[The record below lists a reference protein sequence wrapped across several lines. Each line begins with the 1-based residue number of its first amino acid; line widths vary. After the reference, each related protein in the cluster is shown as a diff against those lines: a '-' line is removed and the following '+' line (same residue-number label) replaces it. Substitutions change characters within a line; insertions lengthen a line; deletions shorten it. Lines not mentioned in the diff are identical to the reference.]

1 MPIKHLVISGGG
13 PTMFQS
19 LGAIQYLEQNG
30 FINLNNIT
38 SMYGTSAGA
47 LVSVFVSLKFDWET
61 LNEYVIKRPWHKVFP
76 IKANTILDSYSKRG
90 LFDNSV
96 IIKCFKPLFDAKDI
110 SMEITMKQ
118 FFEYNGI
125 EIHMFSFE
133 LNSFEGVDISYK
145 THPDLLLIQAIHMTS
160 SFPVFLSPVLI
171 ENKCYIDGGIIC
183 NYPLDKCIAAN
194 GNVDEILGFN
204 NDYILENNN
213 KKENNEKQNGNN
225 TITEESSLID
235 FLLGLFI
242 KIIRSMET
250 DTKQQKIKNEIICKA
265 EHISVDFMKNCMYSH
280 EVRQQLLDSG
290 INASKEFLK
299 KMEEELKDEK
309 EKEKEKEKGKDENN
323 G

>member
-1 MPIKHLVISGGG
+1 MQIKHLVISGGG
-13 PTMFQS
+13 QTMFQS

-30 FINLNNIT
+30 LINFNNLT
-38 SMYGTSAGA
+38 SIYGTSAGA
-47 LVSVFVSLKFDWET
+47 IVSVFISLKYDWET
-61 LNEYVIKRPWHKVFP
+61 LNEYVIKRPWHKVFS
-76 IKANTILDSYSKRG
+76 IKANTILDSYSKKG

-96 IIKCFKPLFDAKDI
+96 VEKCFKPLFDAKNI

-145 THPDLLLIQAIHMTS
+145 THPDLLLIKAIHMTS

-183 NYPLDKCIAAN
+183 NYPLDKCIETY

-204 NDYILENNN
+204 NDYSSQKKESNN
-213 KKENNEKQNGNN
+213 KEQNNI
-225 TITEESSLID
+225 ITEESSLID

-242 KIIRSMET
+242 KIVRSMET
-250 DTKQQKIKNEIICKA
+250 DTKQQKIKNEIMCKA
-265 EHISVDFMKNCMYSH
+265 DHISVDVMKKCLYSH

-290 INASKEFLK
+290 IDASKEFLK
-299 KMEEELKDEK
+299 KMDELKE
-309 EKEKEKEKGKDENN
+309 DENKKK
-323 G
+323 

>member
-19 LGAIQYLEQNG
+19 IGAIQYLEQNG
-30 FINLNNIT
+30 FIDLNNLT

-47 LVSVFVSLKFDWET
+47 FVSVFVSLKFDWET
-61 LNEYVIKRPWHKVFP
+61 LNDYVIKRPWHKIFP

-118 FFEYNGI
+118 FFEYSGI
-125 EIHMFSFE
+125 ELHMFSFE
-133 LNSFEGVDISYK
+133 LNSFQSVDISYK
-145 THPDLLLIQAIHMTS
+145 THPDLPLIKALHMTG
-160 SFPVFLSPVLI
+160 SFPVFLSPVI
-171 ENKCYIDGGIIC
+171 IDNKCYIDGGIIC

-194 GNVDEILGFN
+194 GNVGEILGFN
-204 NDYILENNN
+204 NDYSSESSEI
-213 KKENNEKQNGNN
+213 QNGKS
-225 TITEESSLID
+225 ITEDSSLID

-250 DTKQQKIKNEIICKA
+250 DTRQQKIKNEIMYKA
-265 EHISVDFMKNCMYSH
+265 DHISVDVMKNCLYSH

-299 KMEEELKDEK
+299 KIEEI
-309 EKEKEKEKGKDENN
+309 KDENTKKEEN
-323 G
+323 TDENL

>member
-19 LGAIQYLEQNG
+19 IGAIQYLEQNG
-30 FINLNNIT
+30 FVNLNNIT

-47 LVSVFVSLKFDWET
+47 FVSVFVSLKFDWET

-76 IKANTILDSYSKRG
+76 IKANTILDSYSKKG

-118 FFEYNGI
+118 FFEYSGI
-125 EIHMFSFE
+125 ELHMFSFE

-145 THPDLLLIQAIHMTS
+145 TYPDLPLIKALHMTS

-183 NYPLDKCIAAN
+183 NYPLNKCIEAN

-204 NDYILENNN
+204 NDYSSKTESDN
-213 KKENNEKQNGNN
+213 KKEKSDN
-225 TITEESSLID
+225 ITEDSSLID

-265 EHISVDFMKNCMYSH
+265 ENISVDVMKKCLYSH

-290 INASKEFLK
+290 INASKEFLQK
-299 KMEEELKDEK
+299 IEELKNENSK
-309 EKEKEKEKGKDENN
+309 NENSKNENKDENKDEN
-323 G
+323 KG

>member
-1 MPIKHLVISGGG
+1 MQIKHLVISGGG

-30 FINLNNIT
+30 VINLKNIV

-47 LVSVFVSLKFDWET
+47 FVSVFVSLKYDWET

-76 IKANTILDSYSKRG
+76 IKANTILDSYTKRG

-145 THPDLLLIQAIHMTS
+145 THPDLPLVKALHMTS

-204 NDYILENNN
+204 NDYSSE
-213 KKENNEKQNGNN
+213 KKENSDKQNGN
-225 TITEESSLID
+225 TITDDSSLID

-250 DTKQQKIKNEIICKA
+250 DTKQQKIKNEVIYKA
-265 EHISVDFMKNCMYSH
+265 EHISVDIMKNCMYSH
-280 EVRQQLLDSG
+280 EIRQQLLDSG
-290 INASKEFLK
+290 IDASKEFLK
-299 KMEEELKDEK
+299 KMEEEKEKDEK
-309 EKEKEKEKGKDENN
+309 S
-323 G
+323 

>member
-13 PTMFQS
+13 QTMFQS
-19 LGAIQYLEQNG
+19 IGAVQYLEQNG
-30 FINLNNIT
+30 FIDLKNIT

-47 LVSVFVSLKFDWET
+47 IVSVFVSLKFDWET

-76 IKANTILDSYSKRG
+76 IKANTILDSYSKKG

-96 IIKCFKPLFDAKDI
+96 IEKCFKPLFHAKDI

-145 THPDLLLIQAIHMTS
+145 THPDLPLIKAIHMTS
-160 SFPVFLSPVLI
+160 SFPVFLSPVLL

-183 NYPLDKCIAAN
+183 NYPLNKCIEAT

-204 NDYILENNN
+204 NDYSSKTESDNKEQNNI
-213 KKENNEKQNGNN
+213 
-225 TITEESSLID
+225 ITNDSSLID

-242 KIIRSMET
+242 KIVRSMET
-250 DTKQQKIKNEIICKA
+250 DTKQQKIKNEVMCKA
-265 EHISVDFMKNCMYSH
+265 EHISVDVMKKCLYSH

-290 INASKEFLK
+290 VNASKEFLQK
-299 KMEEELKDEK
+299 IEEELKEEEEK
-309 EKEKEKEKGKDENN
+309 EENKEK
-323 G
+323 

>member
-1 MPIKHLVISGGG
+1 MQIKHLVISGGG

-19 LGAIQYLEQNG
+19 IGAIQYLEQNG
-30 FINLNNIT
+30 FVDLNNIK

-47 LVSVFVSLKFDWET
+47 FVSVFVALKFDWET
-61 LNEYVIKRPWHKVFP
+61 LNEYVIKRPWHKIFP
-76 IKANTILDSYSKRG
+76 IKANTILDSYSKKG

-96 IIKCFKPLFDAKDI
+96 IIKCFKPVFDAKDI

-118 FFEYNGI
+118 FFEYSGI

-145 THPDLLLIQAIHMTS
+145 THPDLPLIKALHMTS
-160 SFPVFLSPVLI
+160 SFPVFLSPVFI
-171 ENKCYIDGGIIC
+171 DNNCYIDGGIIC

-204 NDYILENNN
+204 NDYSLESNN
-213 KKENNEKQNGNN
+213 KKEKSDS
-225 TITEESSLID
+225 ITEDSSLID

-250 DTKQQKIKNEIICKA
+250 DTTQQKIKNEIIYKA
-265 EHISVDFMKNCMYSH
+265 EHISVNVMKNCLYSH

-299 KMEEELKDEK
+299 KIEELKEKEEK
-309 EKEKEKEKGKDENN
+309 EKENM
-323 G
+323 

>member
-1 MPIKHLVISGGG
+1 MQIKHLVISGGG

-19 LGAIQYLEQNG
+19 LGAIQYLEQTG
-30 FINLNNIT
+30 FINLKNIT
-38 SMYGTSAGA
+38 SIYGTSAGA
-47 LVSVFVSLKFDWET
+47 FVSVFISLKFDWET

-76 IKANTILDSYSKRG
+76 IKANTILDSYTKRG

-118 FFEYNGI
+118 FFEYSGI

-133 LNSFEGVDISYK
+133 LNSFEGIDISYK
-145 THPDLLLIQAIHMTS
+145 THPDLPLIKALHMTS

-204 NDYILENNN
+204 NDYSSE
-213 KKENNEKQNGNN
+213 KKENSETQNSNSIN
-225 TITEESSLID
+225 DDSSLID

-250 DTKQQKIKNEIICKA
+250 DTKQQKIKNEVIYKA
-265 EHISVDFMKNCMYSH
+265 EHISVDIMKNCMYSH
-280 EVRQQLLDSG
+280 EIRQQLLDSG
-290 INASKEFLK
+290 IDASKDFLK
-299 KMEEELKDEK
+299 KMEELEK
-309 EKEKEKEKGKDENN
+309 EKEEKEKEEKEK
-323 G
+323 

>member
-1 MPIKHLVISGGG
+1 
-13 PTMFQS
+13 
-19 LGAIQYLEQNG
+19 
-30 FINLNNIT
+30 
-38 SMYGTSAGA
+38 
-47 LVSVFVSLKFDWET
+47 
-61 LNEYVIKRPWHKVFP
+61 
-76 IKANTILDSYSKRG
+76 
-90 LFDNSV
+90 
-96 IIKCFKPLFDAKDI
+96 
-110 SMEITMKQ
+110 
-118 FFEYNGI
+118 
-125 EIHMFSFE
+125 MFSFE

-204 NDYILENNN
+204 NDYSD
-213 KKENNEKQNGNN
+213 KKENNNTEKNN
-225 TITEESSLID
+225 IITNESSLID

-265 EHISVDFMKNCMYSH
+265 EHISVDVMKNCMYSH

-290 INASKEFLK
+290 INASKEFLQK
-299 KMEEELKDEK
+299 IEEELKDEK
-309 EKEKEKEKGKDENN
+309 EKEKLKEEKLKEENKEK
-323 G
+323 

>member
-19 LGAIQYLEQNG
+19 IGAIQYLEQNG
-30 FINLNNIT
+30 FVDLNNIT
-38 SMYGTSAGA
+38 SIYGTSAGA
-47 LVSVFVSLKFDWET
+47 FVSVFISLKFDWET
-61 LNEYVIKRPWHKVFP
+61 LNDYVIKRPWHKVFP
-76 IKANTILDSYSKRG
+76 IKANTVLDSYSKRG

-96 IIKCFKPLFDAKDI
+96 IIKCFKPVFDAKDI

-145 THPDLLLIQAIHMTS
+145 THPDLPLIKALHMTS

-204 NDYILENNN
+204 NDYSSESSEI
-213 KKENNEKQNGNN
+213 QNGKS
-225 TITEESSLID
+225 ITEDSSLID

-250 DTKQQKIKNEIICKA
+250 DTTQQKIKNEIMYKA
-265 EHISVDFMKNCMYSH
+265 DHISVDVMKNCLYSH
-280 EVRQQLLDSG
+280 EVRQKLLDSG
-290 INASKEFLK
+290 INASKEFLQ
-299 KMEEELKDEK
+299 KMEELK
-309 EKEKEKEKGKDENN
+309 EKEKEKEM
-323 G
+323 

>member
-13 PTMFQS
+13 QTMIQS
-19 LGAIQYLEQNG
+19 IGAVQYLEQNG
-30 FINLNNIT
+30 FIDLKNIK

-47 LVSVFVSLKFDWET
+47 LVSVFVLLKFDWET
-61 LNEYVIKRPWHKVFP
+61 LNEYIIKRPWHKVFP
-76 IKANTILDSYSKRG
+76 IKANTILDSYSKKG

-118 FFEYNGI
+118 FFEYSGI
-125 EIHMFSFE
+125 ELHMFSFE
-133 LNSFEGVDISYK
+133 LNSFEGIDISYK
-145 THPDLLLIQAIHMTS
+145 TYPDLPLIKALHMTS

-183 NYPLDKCIAAN
+183 NYPLNKCIEAN

-204 NDYILENNN
+204 NDYSSKTESDNKEQNNN
-213 KKENNEKQNGNN
+213 
-225 TITEESSLID
+225 ITNDSSLID

-265 EHISVDFMKNCMYSH
+265 EHISVDVMKKCLYSH

-290 INASKEFLK
+290 VNASKEFLQK
-299 KMEEELKDEK
+299 IEEELKEKEEK
-309 EKEKEKEKGKDENN
+309 EKEEKEEKDENN

>member
-1 MPIKHLVISGGG
+1 MQIKHLVISGGG

-30 FINLNNIT
+30 VINLKNIV

-47 LVSVFVSLKFDWET
+47 FVSVFVSLKYDWET
-61 LNEYVIKRPWHKVFP
+61 LNEYVIKRPWHKIFP
-76 IKANTILDSYSKRG
+76 IKANTILDSYTKRG

-145 THPDLLLIQAIHMTS
+145 THPDLPLVKALHMTS

-204 NDYILENNN
+204 NDYSSENS
-213 KKENNEKQNGNN
+213 EKQNGN
-225 TITEESSLID
+225 TITDDSSLID

-250 DTKQQKIKNEIICKA
+250 DTKQQKIKNEVIYKA
-265 EHISVDFMKNCMYSH
+265 EHISVDIMKNCMYSH
-280 EVRQQLLDSG
+280 EIRQQLLDSG
-290 INASKEFLK
+290 IDASKEFLK
-299 KMEEELKDEK
+299 KMEEEKENLEKENLEK
-309 EKEKEKEKGKDENN
+309 EK
-323 G
+323 